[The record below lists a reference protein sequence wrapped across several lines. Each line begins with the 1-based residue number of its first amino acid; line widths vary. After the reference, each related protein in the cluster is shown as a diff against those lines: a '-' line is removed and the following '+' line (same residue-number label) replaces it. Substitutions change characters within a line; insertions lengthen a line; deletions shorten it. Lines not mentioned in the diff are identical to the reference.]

1 MRLVMGVRY
10 NDYSIAIS
18 KLEWTKRQAMIAKAQ
33 YKMTPGDLEMTLAL
47 VRGGNLAT
55 AGERLG
61 VDTSTVFRS
70 LRRIERGL
78 GRLLFERT
86 RSGYRATELAI
97 QLAEHAEQM
106 EVALEAARSSVEAQP
121 TQVSGT
127 VRITTT
133 DTVLHGLVAPALRG
147 LRKVHPLLSYELH
160 TGNELTNLTR
170 RDADIA
176 VRATKRPPQHLVG
189 KHIGPIR
196 VALYAAK
203 RGRAGNFTDV
213 EAGKADWI
221 APDDAL
227 PEHPSVVWRKRHF
240 PKSDPRYRVN
250 SILSVLELVALGLG
264 VGIVPLFL
272 ADGRSDVVRLTEP
285 LDECET
291 DLWLLTHPELRHLRR
306 VAEVYA
312 HLAQAMNMP

>member
-1 MRLVMGVRY
+1 MRQTV
-10 NDYSIAIS
+10 IA
-18 KLEWTKRQAMIAKAQ
+18 RMQ
-33 YKMTPGDLEMTLAL
+33 YRMSPGDLEVTLAL
-47 VRGGNLAT
+47 VRGGTLAS

-61 VDTSTVFRS
+61 VDASTVFRS
-70 LRRIERGL
+70 LQRIERGL
-78 GRLLFERT
+78 GRTLFERT
-86 RSGYRATELAI
+86 RSGYLATELATE
-97 QLAEHAEQM
+97 LAEHAEQM
-106 EVALEAARSSVEAQP
+106 EVALEAARSSVEATPAQI
-121 TQVSGT
+121 SGT

-133 DTVLHGLVAPALRG
+133 DTVLHGLVAPALRS
-147 LRKVHPLLSYELH
+147 LQTTHPLLGYELH
-160 TGNELTNLTR
+160 TGNELASLTR

-189 KHIGPIR
+189 KYIGPIR

-203 RGRAGNFTDV
+203 RGGVRKFAEV
-213 EAGKADWI
+213 EAGKSDWI

-227 PEHPSVVWRKRHF
+227 PEHPSVVWRKRHY
-240 PKSDPRYRVN
+240 PKAAPRYRVN

-272 ADGRSDVVRLTEP
+272 AEGRSDVLRLTEA

-291 DLWLLTHPELRHLRR
+291 ELWLLTHSESRHLRR
-306 VAEVYA
+306 VGAVYS

>member
-1 MRLVMGVRY
+1 
-10 NDYSIAIS
+10 
-18 KLEWTKRQAMIAKAQ
+18 MIANAQ
-33 YKMTPGDLEMTLAL
+33 YRMTAGDLQVTLAL
-47 VRGGNLAT
+47 VRGGTLAA

-61 VDTSTVFRS
+61 IDASTVFRA
-70 LRRIERGL
+70 LQRIERGL
-78 GRLLFERT
+78 GRTLFERT
-86 RSGYRATELAI
+86 RSGYLSTELSTE
-97 QLAEHAEQM
+97 LAEHAERM
-106 EVALEAARSSVEAQP
+106 EVSLEAARSSLEAAP
-121 TQVSGT
+121 AQVSGT

-133 DTVLHGLVAPALRG
+133 DTMLHGLVAPALRS
-147 LRKVHPLLSYELH
+147 LRTVHPLLSYELH
-160 TGNELTNLTR
+160 TGNELASLTR

-203 RGRAGNFTDV
+203 RGSARKFADV

-240 PKSDPRYRVN
+240 PKAAPRYRVN
-250 SILSVLELVALGLG
+250 SILSVLELVVLGLG

-272 ADGRSDVVRLTEP
+272 ADGRNDVVRLGEP

-291 DLWLLTHPELRHLRR
+291 ELWLLTHPESRHLRR
-306 VAEVYA
+306 VGAVYS
-312 HLAQAMNMP
+312 HLAETMNMP